1 MFSPSPPIS
10 GLLDVV
16 SDLNYNPVSQQLSWT
31 PPFTLSGVP
40 ISHYRITISHYRITV
55 SDSNML
61 QVFTTNSTLPTLS
74 INSSNPCQ
82 QYNAIILAVNAVGEG
97 TAASL
102 NYTYVGGKWLQ

>member
-40 ISHYRITISHYRITV
+40 ISHYRITV

-61 QVFTTNSTLPTLS
+61 QVFTTNSMLPTLS

-97 TAASL
+97 SAASL